1 MGARVREGYGAGS
14 LLAACQGE
22 GSLTGWKGV
31 WLSQAQTPFSST
43 SFAPLPGVYQSSKTE
58 EGAGRWTESCRR
70 GEASG

>member
-31 WLSQAQTPFSST
+31 WLSQALTPFSS
-43 SFAPLPGVYQSSKTE
+43 PGLLPCL
-58 EGAGRWTESCRR
+58 ESTKAARPKKEPED
-70 GEASG
+70 G